1 MNEFLK
7 LKYSQVRFLFLLKSI
22 MAIAMRHSSVILL
35 MAILCRASSVC
46 VSVADNLLP
55 IFSSFF
61 FFFLCYAGEWIILKE
76 QQQPWQEVG
85 YMTAIELY
93 LGACLLKI

>member
-35 MAILCRASSVC
+35 MAILCRASSVF
-46 VSVADNLLP
+46 LLQTIFCLFSP
-55 IFSSFF
+55 PFFSSFCVM
-61 FFFLCYAGEWIILKE
+61 LVSGLSLRSSNNHGKKL
-76 QQQPWQEVG
+76 
-85 YMTAIELY
+85 AI
-93 LGACLLKI
+93 